1 LRRQGY
7 ACSTAWTRSW
17 CADNLLEFI
26 DNQLG
31 SIGVSL
37 GKSEFRLED
46 FRVSKKFMDLSAEG
60 QALFTR
66 LSDLET
72 KRAEE
77 SMKMNYYEYILNYV
91 QEQQDFSSVIAPAT
105 VGVKDPLL
113 NNLIEQLSTLYAERN
128 TLKLTST
135 EKNPKF
141 TFLDSQV
148 SSLRATLV
156 ENLKNLMKSSQ
167 LFIREMGEEIKR
179 YERQVAQL
187 PDTERNLVNIQREYK
202 LNETLYLFL
211 MKKKAEIALTRTG
224 LSPDNEIID
233 RAVTTDPIAPKN
245 SRNYLIGVMLGFIL
259 PVGIVVVRD
268 LLDNKI
274 HSFEDVAKVTRI
286 PILGGVGHSDL
297 ANNRMVAESLR
308 GSENCAP
315 V

>member
-1 LRRQGY
+1 
-7 ACSTAWTRSW
+7 
-17 CADNLLEFI
+17 LEFI